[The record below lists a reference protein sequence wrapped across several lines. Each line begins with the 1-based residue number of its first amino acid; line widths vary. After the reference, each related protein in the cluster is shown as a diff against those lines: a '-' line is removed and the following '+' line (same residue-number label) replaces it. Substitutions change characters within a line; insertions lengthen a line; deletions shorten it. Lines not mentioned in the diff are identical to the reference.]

1 MENIRVAAIENHF
14 QNDPMVWD
22 TLIQDYIVYA
32 IVGATA
38 IYLLFPLVSS
48 LKNLFGKPT
57 SEEIRYGCYEDACA
71 SCRVVP
77 VKKESSLRK
86 AKRA

>member
-1 MENIRVAAIENHF
+1 MA
-14 QNDPMVWD
+14 WD
-22 TLIQDYIVYA
+22 TRIQDYIVYV

-38 IYLLFPLVSS
+38 IYLLFPFFSS
-48 LKNLFGKPT
+48 LKGLFGKSD

-77 VKKESSLRK
+77 VKKESTSRK